1 MKNTSLNLFML
12 LIFIMTL
19 IILFW
24 MMSDTKIDTIGNFF
38 EKLLTPLAYPLS
50 VFISF
55 VIFGKHIKKIKKSF
69 SEKEKKK

>member
-1 MKNTSLNLFML
+1 
-12 LIFIMTL
+12 
-19 IILFW
+19 